1 MNLAIKQRNF
11 IKMGAFQFNDIKLE
25 KASNELLKENYKKF
39 SIDQEKTY
47 NYFSKEQQEIYKSFI
62 MDEEGPNKNKK
73 IFSDSIFIFDWDDT
87 LMCTSFLAPF
97 GILDEMDLKLDPSQA
112 ENIKI
117 LDEAAFKLLFSTIVL
132 GDTYVITNATISWV
146 LFSAK
151 KFYPKVSSLLKKVK
165 IISARELY
173 EKHYPL
179 NNKKWKMHTFL
190 DIKRRYFSNTDIN
203 IICIGD
209 SNLEI
214 QAANA
219 LAAEFKT
226 SYLKTIK
233 LRESPKIEELIK
245 QINLIVINLKK
256 IYEEKKNL
264 KITVEKK
271 NLKIGNVQTKD
282 ILKMK

>member
-1 MNLAIKQRNF
+1 
-11 IKMGAFQFNDIKLE
+11 MGAFQFKDIKID
-25 KASNELLKENYKKF
+25 KANNELLKENYKKF
-39 SIDQEKTY
+39 YSDDEITY
-47 NYFSKEQQEIYKSFI
+47 NYISKESQETYKSLI
-62 MDEEGPNKNKK
+62 IDYDSPNKNQK

-97 GILDEMDLKLDPSQA
+97 GILDEMDLKLDPNQA

-117 LDEAAFKLLFSTIVL
+117 LDESAFKLLFSTIVL

-146 LFSAK
+146 HFSAEK
-151 KFYPKVSSLLKKVK
+151 LYPKVSTLLKKVK
-165 IISARELY
+165 IISARDLY
-173 EKHYPL
+173 EKKYPS
-179 NNKKWKMHTFL
+179 NNKKWKICTFL

-209 SNLEI
+209 SNIEM

-219 LAAEFKT
+219 LAAEFES

-233 LRESPKIEELIK
+233 FRESPKIEELIK
-245 QINLIVINLKK
+245 QINLIVNNLKK

-271 NLKIGNVQTKD
+271 NFKIGNV
-282 ILKMK
+282 